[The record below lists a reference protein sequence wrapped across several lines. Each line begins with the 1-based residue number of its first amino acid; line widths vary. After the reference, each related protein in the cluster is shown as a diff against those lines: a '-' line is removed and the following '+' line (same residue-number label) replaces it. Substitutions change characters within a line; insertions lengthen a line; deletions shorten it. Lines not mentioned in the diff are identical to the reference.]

1 MYRHLR
7 RKEMLRQDWI
17 QEHAKEE
24 DQEKEFQERRAAN
37 LAVAESK
44 TAKKR
49 ARRYSTHLS
58 FSYCV

>member
-1 MYRHLR
+1 
-7 RKEMLRQDWI
+7 MLRQDWI

-49 ARRYSTHLS
+49 ARRYSTHFS